1 MNKSKFDIFLIN
13 SFSAVKVSTNVIAK
27 SDSVYDNQKFITSS
41 NEKVVCANF
50 AHTTEQGLKNK
61 ENLNVDYLDLN
72 VANSN
77 FNEGNKSFSFSEYQ
91 YE

>member
-13 SFSAVKVSTNVIAK
+13 SFSAVKVSANVIAK
-27 SDSVYDNQKFITSS
+27 DDSICDNQKYITRS

-50 AHTTEQGLKNK
+50 AHTTEQSLKNR
-61 ENLNVDYLDLN
+61 ESLNVDYLNLN

-77 FNEGNKSFSFSEYQ
+77 FNEGNRSFSFSEYQ